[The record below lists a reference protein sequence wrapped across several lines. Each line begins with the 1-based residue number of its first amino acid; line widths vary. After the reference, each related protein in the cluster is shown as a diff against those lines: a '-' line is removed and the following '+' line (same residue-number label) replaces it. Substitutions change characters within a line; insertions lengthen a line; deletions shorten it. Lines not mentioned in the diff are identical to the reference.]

1 MSESPEAP
9 ALPELPLLQH
19 PRAATR
25 LITDESALQEAVAVL
40 KATTGPIAIDA
51 ERASGFKYSQR
62 AYLIQIRAVDSEIF
76 LIDPV
81 ATPDMAASKAFQQ
94 LAAVLKDREWILHAA
109 TQDLPCLNEIG
120 LYPGSIFDTELAG
133 RLAGAPRVG
142 LGSLTESL
150 LQFRLA
156 KEHSAADWSTRPLPE
171 SWLNYAALDVDVL
184 HELASAVQDLLN
196 QQGKLDWATQEFAY
210 LMSFKPKP
218 QRIDKWRGITG
229 LHKVQDR
236 LSHEIARQLWTA
248 RESLAQKMDVA
259 PGRLIPDSS
268 ILAAATQKPKTRPEL
283 AAMKSFSGRASRS
296 YLDLWWDAV
305 QSGLKATELPS
316 LKPEKTDAIP
326 NHRNWITKF
335 PEADRRLK
343 YAKASLVELSEKKS
357 VPLENLLTPE
367 ILRQVSFTPPENLS
381 SETLSVKL
389 DELGARTWQ
398 VELTAQLIVDAFI
411 LAKTAPVDQIAADLP
426 ALDEHEEL

>member
-1 MSESPEAP
+1 MPESPEAP
-9 ALPELPLLQH
+9 ELPELPLLQH

-25 LITDESALQEAVAVL
+25 LITDESALQNAVDAL
-40 KATTGPIAIDA
+40 KATTGSIAIDA

-62 AYLIQIRAVDSEIF
+62 AYLIQIRAANSEIF

-81 ATPDMAASKAFQQ
+81 ATPEIASSKPFQE
-94 LAAVLKDREWILHAA
+94 LAALMRDREWILHAA

-184 HELASAVQDLLN
+184 HELASAVTELLK
-196 QQGKLDWATQEFAY
+196 QQGKLDWATQEFAS

-268 ILAAATQKPKTRPEL
+268 ILVAATQKPKTRPEL

-305 QSGLKATELPS
+305 QSALKATELPS

-343 YAKASLVELSEKKS
+343 HAKASLIKLSEQKL

-367 ILRQVSFTPPENLS
+367 ILRQVSFTPPENLT
-381 SETLSVKL
+381 SETLSAKL
-389 DELGARTWQ
+389 HELGARNWQ
-398 VELTAQLIVDAFI
+398 VELTAQLISEAFN
-411 LAKTAPVDQIAADLP
+411 LAKTAPVDQTAADLL
-426 ALDEHEEL
+426 ASDEHEEL